1 MTQTTGDTAHS
12 QTFEQA
18 WDSGSPLLRAV
29 VWTGALVLVL
39 VSVLV
44 AVVVSLS
51 HQVSEL
57 RDQVA
62 VSSNGEGSSSSAGFT
77 PVQVQLN
84 DLCRL
89 IGGVTAKGGGS
100 INDIFPNGE
109 AVGECEAAAQLGA
122 QAVTK

>member
-29 VWTGALVLVL
+29 VWSGALVVVL
-39 VSVLV
+39 VTVLV

-62 VSSNGEGSSSSAGFT
+62 SSSGGGGFSSSADLT

-84 DLCRL
+84 DLCRRV
-89 IGGVTAKGGGS
+89 GGVTARSGGS

-122 QAVTK
+122 HAVQK

>member
-1 MTQTTGDTAHS
+1 MTQTTGNTAHS

-29 VWTGALVLVL
+29 AWSGALVLVL

-51 HQVSEL
+51 HQVSDL

-62 VSSNGEGSSSSAGFT
+62 ISSNGGGFSSPDLT

-89 IGGVTAKGGGS
+89 VGGVTARSGGS